1 MVVIRNAMLS
11 FFSQID
17 LEFIPFERQGPVNTP
32 PISGYDVPDG
42 EYVDT
47 TKSFYVPLPEGYKF
61 KLK

>member
-1 MVVIRNAMLS
+1 MLNCNVII
-11 FFSQID
+11 FQID
-17 LEFIPFERQGPVNTP
+17 PEFIPFARQGPVNTP
-32 PISGYDVPDG
+32 PIKGYDVPDG